1 MKDYL
6 TKNGRLVVIRQAE
19 EKDVQGVID
28 VMDSVASEGEYAP
41 AERISDRQREFITK
55 STRDRVGLLAVAE
68 IYGRIVGECSLEP
81 KRYWSSSQ
89 HVVDLGINIIGDFRG
104 IGIGKAMM
112 DYMIGWAKEKG
123 YEKVTLSV
131 FSTNQ
136 RAINLYKKFGF
147 KIEGMKKKE
156 YKINGEYVDE
166 VLMGLF
172 L

>member
-1 MKDYL
+1 VKEYL
-6 TKNGRLVVIRQAE
+6 TKNGGSVVIRQAE
-19 EKDVQGVID
+19 EKDIQGVID
-28 VMDSVASEGEYAP
+28 VMDGVASERKYAP
-41 AERISDRQREFITK
+41 AERISGHQRELVTK
-55 STRDRVGLLAVAE
+55 SIREKIGLLAVAE
-68 IYGRIVGECSLEP
+68 INGRIVGECSLEP
-81 KRYWSSSQ
+81 KSYLGMSQ
-89 HVVDLGINIIGDFRG
+89 HAVDLGINIIGDFRG

-123 YEKVTLSV
+123 YEKIMLSV

-156 YKINGEYVDE
+156 YMMNGEYADE
-166 VLMGLF
+166 VLMELF